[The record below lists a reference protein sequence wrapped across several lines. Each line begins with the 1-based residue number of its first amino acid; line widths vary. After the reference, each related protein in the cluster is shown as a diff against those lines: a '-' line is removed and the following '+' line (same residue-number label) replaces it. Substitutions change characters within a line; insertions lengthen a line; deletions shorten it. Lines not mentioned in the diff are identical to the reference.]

1 MGDSREILLGLIA
14 NLLTL
19 IPMVSRVVPAT
30 ALLLSLALPAA
41 GLAKPKY
48 GYTGAVAPEKWGQ
61 LSPEYAACSKG
72 TSQAPLNIVTAKTVK
87 DSKSLPL
94 KPNYIPGPAEVV
106 NTGTGIQANLK
117 GDLKIGPADYKLLQ
131 FHFHAHGEEAING
144 VHYPLNA
151 HLVHVN
157 SAGNLKVIGVNLKV
171 GSPNAYLESF
181 WSKLPAKKDGTVKVE
196 LASLTGLLPKSL
208 AYFTYTGSLTTPPCT
223 EGVQFFI
230 LKEPVSISAKQLD
243 TFLKLYPTN
252 ARPVQPLNG
261 RVIKSS
267 N

>member
-1 MGDSREILLGLIA
+1 
-14 NLLTL
+14 
-19 IPMVSRVVPAT
+19 MVSKLVPAT

-48 GYTGAVAPEKWGQ
+48 GYSGDIAPEKWGK
-61 LSPEYAACSKG
+61 LSPEFAACSKG
-72 TSQAPLNIVTAKTVK
+72 ISQAPLNIVTAKAVK
-87 DSKSLPL
+87 DTKSQAL
-94 KPNYIPGPAEVV
+94 KPNYTPGAAEVI
-106 NTGTGIQANLK
+106 NTGTGIQVNLK
-117 GDLKIGPADYKLLQ
+117 GDLKIGSADYKLLQ

-151 HLVHVN
+151 HLVHAN

-171 GSPNAYLESF
+171 GAPNAYLQSF
-181 WSKLPAKKDGTVKVE
+181 WNKLPAKKDGTVKVDLPS
-196 LASLTGLLPKSL
+196 LAGLLPSSL

-230 LKEPVSISAKQLD
+230 LKEPVTISAKQLD
-243 TFLKLYPTN
+243 TFVKLYPNN